1 MCHDYIDCTPLL
13 TPTGLTCIP
22 SCLSNHFA
30 SIQTSSSRLDR
41 LIHRIITRSTPIHHS
56 SISILVSVVASVLP
70 WLILDNWPSLRL
82 RLFASPSHDHPSA
95 RASPGC
101 RYSNAGQGNTE
112 GAATV
117 KTAPKKV
124 RRKRDDVNRYRCA
137 AFNGRITTDVE
148 WWW

>member
-1 MCHDYIDCTPLL
+1 MIGLL
-13 TPTGLTCIP
+13 
-22 SCLSNHFA
+22 
-30 SIQTSSSRLDR
+30 
-41 LIHRIITRSTPIHHS
+41 
-56 SISILVSVVASVLP
+56 
-70 WLILDNWPSLRL
+70 LRL

-101 RYSNAGQGNTE
+101 RYSNAGHGNTE

-137 AFNGRITTDVE
+137 AFNGRITDVVVQFTAE
-148 WWW
+148 NKIFNVSIKYLTLDICVCLRAEKDDQRRNHSSRCPAEEKKNSLDLGKSLFEMSLL